1 MIYCLLLSLNLSFSF
16 PRLRPFISSF
26 QKKLL
31 LLLLPNQSKEQKKFF
46 SIPSSFCDSTL
57 LSMLFIAKKKRFFFV
72 LLKIKI
78 WKMLLLLYWIIFI
91 SSMCTISDIY
101 ISYFLYF
108 SMHFSLYCTNN
119 NTSNGVVIRT
129 NFKRHV

>member
-1 MIYCLLLSLNLSFSF
+1 MIYCLLLSLDLSFSF

-26 QKKLL
+26 HKNCFSSFFRIKVKSKKLFFHSFLLLWFHFTLDAIHSQKK
-31 LLLLPNQSKEQKKFF
+31 K
-46 SIPSSFCDSTL
+46 D
-57 LSMLFIAKKKRFFFV
+57 FFV

-101 ISYFLYF
+101 ISYFSYF
-108 SMHFSLYCTNN
+108 SMHCSLYCTNN
-119 NTSNGVVIRT
+119 NSSNGVVIRT